1 MKWKILLVMV
11 MAWSI
16 PEAVFAQQLLTGK
29 VTDQTTN
36 EGLPGVSIV
45 IKGTAN
51 GTVTDAEG
59 NYSITAKSSDI
70 LVFSFLGFAS
80 REVTV
85 GDQTSL
91 DITLETDT
99 RTLEEI
105 VVVGYTTAKKKDVI
119 GAVSVVSLDEVED
132 QPSGN
137 IMKNI
142 QGRVPGVVVTGN
154 GRPGDGG
161 ATIRVRGAASPF
173 TNADPLYIIDGVPT
187 TGGMHEINPNDIESF
202 QVLKDAA
209 SASIYGARA
218 ANGVVIITT
227 KKGKGG
233 PKISFRSNLS
243 VQQFH
248 TEMDPLNTEQ
258 RARVYWQARVNDG
271 NVGDPTNLD
280 NNLYMFDWNGDYA
293 SPVLN
298 NIYYAEYIDVNKTM
312 KPANT
317 NWFKEVTRPSMMQD
331 YNLSISD
338 ATDRGSFLMSLGY
351 FNHDGVVKESNFKR
365 ISGRVNSE
373 YKMFDGKV
381 RVGQNLTV
389 TDQRGNQV
397 NDEAPNIM
405 FLSLIKQTIIP
416 VRTAD
421 GEGWGGPVAGTT
433 DRHNP
438 VRLIE
443 DKKQNVYQF
452 NRILGNAY
460 VEVDPVKNLTLRTS
474 LGVDYNI
481 FNFRILDKEFV
492 SGSISGNDK
501 LTNINNHNGS
511 LIWTNTAT
519 YKWLLDKHNFQ
530 FLLGSESIT
539 SKGENFSA
547 SREDFSSQD
556 YNYTYLDN
564 GTGEMQ
570 ATGFG
575 SASAL
580 QSFFGRVDYAFNDR
594 YLASVTLRRD
604 GSSRFG
610 KNNQYGNFPSVSA
623 GWRISEESFMQDVS
637 SVISELK
644 LRASW
649 GQNGNQAIDDRA
661 IYTIFRSVYATK
673 SLFTNEQ
680 DGGTA
685 YDIGGANSGT
695 LPSGYTK
702 LQSQSND
709 LKWETTTQTNV
720 GLDFGLFE
728 NRLTGSADYFIK
740 ETTDFLFLRAGLGAQ
755 GEGANQWVNVSGIS
769 ENKGFEFALTY
780 TNDIGPVNVKATGN
794 IATLRNRLKNL
805 PAEILTRYPG
815 NGDDITIEGRNAYS
829 IYGFITD
836 GLFQSDEE
844 VAAHASQ
851 TGAAPGRI
859 RYKDLNDDNV
869 IDEQDQTYIGIPMPD
884 FSYGVNLDLTY
895 KNFDVNFFFQG
906 VHGGVLYND
915 QKIYTDFASQW
926 VGSNWGSRLLDAWS
940 PSNTGSEIPALT
952 LTDNNNEGRR
962 STYYLESLS
971 YIKLRNLQVGY
982 TLPRAIAEKARMS
995 TARVFVQG
1003 QNLLTVKSKDSTIPD
1018 PETPNGQFPIPRT
1031 YTVGLNVTF

>member
-1 MKWKILLVMV
+1 MKWKVLLIMIL
-11 MAWSI
+11 AWSI
-16 PEAVFAQQLLTGK
+16 PELVLAQQQVSGK
-29 VTDQTTN
+29 VTDQSTA

-51 GTVTDAEG
+51 GTVTDSNG
-59 NYSITAKSSDI
+59 NFSISARPADV
-70 LVFSFLGFAS
+70 LVFSFLGFSS
-80 REVTV
+80 REVPV
-85 GDQTSL
+85 GDQTSIAI
-91 DITLETDT
+91 DLEPDMH
-99 RTLEEI
+99 TLEEV
-105 VVVGYTTAKKKDVI
+105 VVVGYTTAKKKDLT

-142 QGRVPGVVVTGN
+142 QGRVPGLVVTGN

-161 ATIRVRGAASPF
+161 ATVRVRGAASPF
-173 TNADPLYIIDGVPT
+173 TNADPLYVIDGVPT
-187 TGGMHEINPNDIESF
+187 QGGMHEINPNDIESF

-209 SASIYGARA
+209 SSSIYGSRA
-218 ANGVVIITT
+218 ANGVIIITT

-233 PKISFRSNLS
+233 PKVNFRSNLS

-258 RARVYWQARVNDG
+258 RAKAYWQARVNDG
-271 NVGDPTNLD
+271 QVGDPTNLD

-293 SPVLN
+293 NPVLN
-298 NIYYAEYIDVNKTM
+298 NIYFAEYIDVNKTM

-317 NWFKEVTRPSMMQD
+317 NWFKEVTRPSMIQD
-331 YNLSISD
+331 YNLSVSD
-338 ATDRGSFLMSLGY
+338 ASDRGSFLMSVGY
-351 FNHDGVVKESNFKR
+351 FDHDGVVKESNFKR
-365 ISGRVNSE
+365 ISGRINSE
-373 YKMFDGKV
+373 YKMFDNKL
-381 RVGQNLTV
+381 RVGENLTI

-397 NDEAPNIM
+397 NDEASNIM

-416 VRTAD
+416 VHTVD

-452 NRILGNAY
+452 NRVLGNTY
-460 VEVDPVKNLTLRTS
+460 LEVDPIKNLTLRTS
-474 LGVDYNI
+474 LGIDYNF

-501 LTNINNHNGS
+501 LTNINNHYGS

-519 YKWLLDKHNFQ
+519 YKLSSGKHNAQ
-530 FLLGSESIT
+530 FLLGSESIST
-539 SKGENFSA
+539 KAENFSA

-570 ATGFG
+570 ANGFG
-575 SASAL
+575 TNSAL
-580 QSFFGRVDYAFNDR
+580 QSYFGKVDYTFNDR
-594 YLASVTLRRD
+594 YLASLTLRRD

-623 GWRISEESFMQDVS
+623 GWRISEESFMQDITPVL
-637 SVISELK
+637 SELK

-673 SLFTNEQ
+673 SLFTAEQ
-680 DGGTA
+680 DNGTA
-685 YDIGGANSGT
+685 YDINGGNTGT

-720 GLDFGLFE
+720 GLDFGFFE
-728 NRLTGSADYFIK
+728 NRLTGSADYFVK
-740 ETTDFLFLRAGLGAQ
+740 ETTDFLYLRSGLGAQ
-755 GEGANQWVNVSGIS
+755 GEGANQWVNVAGIS
-769 ENKGFEFALTY
+769 QNSGFEFALTY
-780 TNDIGPVNVKATGN
+780 SNDIGPVSVRATGN
-794 IATLRNRLKNL
+794 IGTLKNKLKDL
-805 PAEILTRYPG
+805 PAEIITRYPG
-815 NGDDITIEGRNAYS
+815 NGDDVTIEGRNAYS

-836 GLFQSDEE
+836 GLFQNDEE
-844 VAAHASQ
+844 VAAHAEQ

-859 RYKDLNDDNV
+859 RYKDLNGDNV

-884 FSYGVNLDLTY
+884 FNYGLNVDLKY
-895 KNFDVNFFFQG
+895 RDFDLNFFFQG
-906 VHGGVLYND
+906 VSGGVLYND

-926 VGSNWGSRLLDAWS
+926 VGSNWGSRLLDAWTPANS
-940 PSNTGSEIPALT
+940 DSEIPALT
-952 LTDNNNEGRR
+952 LNDNNNEGRR
-962 STYYLESLS
+962 STYYLESLT
-971 YIKLRNLQVGY
+971 YVKLRNLQIGY
-982 TLPRAIAEKARMS
+982 TLPRAISEKVKMS
-995 TARVFVQG
+995 NARVFLQG
-1003 QNLLTVKSKDSTIPD
+1003 QNLLTIKSKDSTIPD